1 MRKAGRNPCFSAY
14 YFHSE
19 MIRNETIKKKEDGIE
34 KKKEYLIRAKEVKV
48 RRQVN
53 KHESEKR

>member
-1 MRKAGRNPCFSAY
+1 
-14 YFHSE
+14 